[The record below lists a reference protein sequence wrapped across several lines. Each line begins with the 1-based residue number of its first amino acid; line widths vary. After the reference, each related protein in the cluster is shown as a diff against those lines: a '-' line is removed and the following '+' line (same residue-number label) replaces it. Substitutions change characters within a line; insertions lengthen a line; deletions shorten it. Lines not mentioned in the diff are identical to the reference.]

1 MIVSI
6 GEILFDRFP
15 DYYRIGGA
23 PFNVA
28 FHLQSLG
35 YETRFVSRIGADSAG
50 AEIRSF
56 LRSRGMDD
64 SLIQE
69 DPDHP
74 TGEVT
79 VRLDADGNADF
90 QIHENVAYD
99 HIIPDAPARDAVGAA
114 RLIYYGSLVQRTQPG
129 REAVQALLAERPP
142 AARCLYDVNLRPN
155 CYDER
160 VVRESMAHCDVLKI
174 SHDELPT
181 VQRLLGHEGDL
192 EAFIAH
198 LMKDYRLQLM
208 ALTMGAEGSRL
219 YTPEGCYAVSATR
232 DLDVVD
238 TVGAGDAFTAVLA
251 VGYLADWPPARIV
264 ETATGFAG
272 RICAMEGAIP
282 DDPSVYD
289 PIRAQF
295 E

>member
-15 DYYRIGGA
+15 DYRRIGGA

-35 YETRFVSRIGADSAG
+35 FETRFVSRVGDDAAG

-64 SLIQE
+64 SLVQN
-69 DPDHP
+69 DPDRP

-79 VRLDADGNADF
+79 VRLDETGNADF
-90 QIHENVAYD
+90 HIHENVAYD
-99 HIIPDAPARDAVGAA
+99 HITSEAGVREAVGAA
-114 RLIYYGSLVQRTQPG
+114 RLIYYGSLAQRTQPG
-129 REAVQALLAERPP
+129 REAIQTLLADRSPE
-142 AARCLYDVNLRPN
+142 ACCLYDVNLRPN
-155 CYDER
+155 CYNER

-181 VQRLLGHEGDL
+181 VQQLLGHEGDL

-198 LMKDYRLQLM
+198 LMKRYHLHRM

-219 YTPEGCYAVSATR
+219 YTPDGCYAAAAVR
-232 DLDVVD
+232 NLEVVD
-238 TVGAGDAFTAVLA
+238 TVGAGDAFTAILA
-251 VGYLADWPPARIV
+251 AGYLADWPSAQIL
-264 ETATGFAG
+264 ETATGLAG

-282 DDPSVYD
+282 DDPSFYD